1 MGKLEIRRAKNR
13 EAAERMRRRRR
24 EEHDT
29 LTAQVKDLTDE
40 VASLKLALQ
49 KSDDDKAA
57 MAAEL
62 RLLRGGAAAAPSK
75 PESLVPAG
83 ACQVATPLP

>member
-1 MGKLEIRRAKNR
+1 
-13 EAAERMRRRRR
+13 MRRRRR

-62 RLLRGGAAAAPSK
+62 RLLRGAAAAPAK